1 MIAVLG
7 PPRIERDGALV
18 TFDTR
23 KATAL
28 LGYLAVTARPQRR
41 ETLAALLWPDADETR
56 ARSALRRTLS
66 VIRKELGDLGPRITR
81 EEVELVGEE
90 DVAIDVQAFL
100 ADAGSD
106 DVDEV
111 FERGGPVAWRPP
123 GRLHPPRLPRVRR
136 LAGAG
141 GRASAPGDVLSLC
154 RGSSMLARPPASW
167 PRPSST
173 PSDGWTSTR
182 STSRPTAR

>member
-1 MIAVLG
+1 M
-7 PPRIERDGALV
+7 V

-66 VIRKELGDLGPRITR
+66 VVRKELGDLGPSITR
-81 EEVELVGEE
+81 EEVELVDG
-90 DVAIDVQAFL
+90 DGRRDRR
-100 ADAGSD
+100 AG
-106 DVDEV
+106 VPRR
-111 FERGGPVAWRPP
+111 RGVGRRRARSRSAAALWR
-123 GRLHPPRLPRVRR
+123 GDL
-136 LAGAG
+136 LAGFSLRDSPDFDDWQAREAERLRRVMSSALRSARRCRCGRRRAG
-141 GRASAPGDVLSLC
+141 R
-154 RGSSMLARPPASW
+154 
-167 PRPSST
+167 RPSPT